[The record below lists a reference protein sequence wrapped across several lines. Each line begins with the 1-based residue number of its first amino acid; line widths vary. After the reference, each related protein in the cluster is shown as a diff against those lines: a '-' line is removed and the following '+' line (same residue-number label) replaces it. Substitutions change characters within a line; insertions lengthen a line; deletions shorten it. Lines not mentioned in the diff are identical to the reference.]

1 MADQDLEM
9 VLDINVE
16 AGDWPSQVTDT
27 RALITPILEKTL
39 TFVDL
44 ADIKGVEISVLLTDD
59 AHQQVLN
66 AQWRGL
72 DKTTNVL
79 SFPSGESSGETD
91 VALFVGDISLA
102 FETVLKEA
110 QTQGLS
116 FSDHLSH
123 LLVHGLLHLLGF
135 DHEVDEDATEMETL
149 EIEILKTLG
158 LANPY
163 ADES

>member
-1 MADQDLEM
+1 MPDPVLDF

-16 AGDWPSQVTDT
+16 AEDWSSQVADART
-27 RALITPILEKTL
+27 LITPIFEKTL

-44 ADIKGVEISVLLTDD
+44 GDVSALEISVLLTDD

-66 AQWRGL
+66 AQWRNL

-79 SFPSGESSGETD
+79 SFPSGESSHSTD
-91 VALFVGDISLA
+91 VALFMGDISLA
-102 FETVLKEA
+102 FETVVKEA
-110 QTQGLS
+110 QNQRLS

-135 DHEVDEDATEMETL
+135 DHEVDEDAHEMETL
-149 EIEILKTLG
+149 EIEILETLG
-158 LANPY
+158 IKNPY
-163 ADES
+163 AQAP